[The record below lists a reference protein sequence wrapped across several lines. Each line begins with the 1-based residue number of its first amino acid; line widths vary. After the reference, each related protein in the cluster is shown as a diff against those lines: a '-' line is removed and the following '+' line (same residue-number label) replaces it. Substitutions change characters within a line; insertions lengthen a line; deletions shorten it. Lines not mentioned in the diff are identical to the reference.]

1 MKKTMNGGF
10 LDIFDF
16 IVAPAAGDWYGI
28 VVENGGFVDMSGF
41 TIEYAGGLTTQVGG
55 DKGGI
60 KITGDVATSTIA
72 NALFDSNYQYGV
84 HVTGGGTLTVSN
96 TTFQNHTNGKTADY
110 AAVYSG
116 ASLIGLSDIM
126 FTNNTKWDIRGAG
139 AYTISCTNCGTPV
152 TNPDPL

>member
-10 LDIFDF
+10 LDIFDL
-16 IVAPAAGDWYGI
+16 IVAPAAGGWYGI
-28 VVENGGFVDMSGF
+28 GVENGGFGGMAGF

-96 TTFQNHTNGKTADY
+96 TTFQNHTNGKQ
-110 AAVYSG
+110 
-116 ASLIGLSDIM
+116 
-126 FTNNTKWDIRGAG
+126 
-139 AYTISCTNCGTPV
+139 
-152 TNPDPL
+152 